1 MYKNNNDVDPQVES
15 FFEWYKSFI
24 WDPHYV
30 LYAYYGLLSPGYVYF
45 APTKLGGRY
54 LPPKK
59 PCGVNHKWPLAV
71 TTLRPNAN

>member
-1 MYKNNNDVDPQVES
+1 MLFKYQLYECTYSQLQV
-15 FFEWYKSFI
+15 FECYKSFI
-24 WDPHYV
+24 WDPYYV

-59 PCGVNHKWPLAV
+59 AV
-71 TTLRPNAN
+71 RG